1 MAIRSTTTAPN
12 STQITKDET
21 LFVGR
26 VVRIDVVSETRN
38 WSDTMDY
45 TDYRTTKCT
54 YALVYLGRHGI
65 APYNHLGRPTTGTT
79 ALRCT
84 PTRDLAVAERFAWV
98 DCTNL
103 FSWRGCPTLEPQVD
117 TFDQQLL
124 WGGPEMLEDLAAW
137 DAAMETLKAR
147 AAEERAAAAKAAE
160 TQRQAT
166 IAKAEKKAAKE
177 AQLKASADALLARI
191 PVKGTTV
198 TVDGF
203 TGKVFWVGVS
213 KYRGAYNARA
223 GVKDSKGEVAWI
235 DAAKF

>member
-1 MAIRSTTTAPN
+1 
-12 STQITKDET
+12 
-21 LFVGR
+21 
-26 VVRIDVVSETRN
+26 
-38 WSDTMDY
+38 
-45 TDYRTTKCT
+45 
-54 YALVYLGRHGI
+54 
-65 APYNHLGRPTTGTT
+65 
-79 ALRCT
+79 
-84 PTRDLAVAERFAWV
+84 
-98 DCTNL
+98 
-103 FSWRGCPTLEPQVD
+103 VD

-137 DAAMETLKAR
+137 DAAMETLKAL

-177 AQLKASADALLARI
+177 AQLKDLAEALLARI

-203 TGKVFWVGVS
+203 TGKVFWTGVS
-213 KYRGAYNARA
+213 KYRNAYNARA
-223 GVKDSKGEVAWI
+223 GVKDSNGEIAWI